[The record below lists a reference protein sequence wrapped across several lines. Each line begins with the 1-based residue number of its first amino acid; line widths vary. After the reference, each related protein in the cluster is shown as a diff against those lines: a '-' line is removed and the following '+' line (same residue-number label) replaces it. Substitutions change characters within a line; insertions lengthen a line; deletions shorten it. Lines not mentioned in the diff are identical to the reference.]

1 MQLLETRHQVKQV
14 DLVVDE
20 GQPFV
25 KRAFLVNSRDF
36 EGGKILGHYEGPSK
50 AVVLQ
55 VLVPVRELVLSPRM
69 VLAPELDL
77 VLSLASN
84 PGQLP
89 RVQLGSASGAA
100 PVLFQVR
107 MSEQAA
113 VLVFRH
119 PPSQVRGECQEHPPA
134 RLVQLS

>member
-1 MQLLETRHQVKQV
+1 LETRHQLKQV
-14 DLVVDE
+14 ALGVDE

-25 KRAFLVNSRDF
+25 KRAFLVDSRDF
-36 EGGKILGHYEGPSK
+36 EGGKILDHYKGPSK
-50 AVVLQ
+50 AAVLQ

-77 VLSLASN
+77 VLALASN

-89 RVQLGSASGAA
+89 RVQLGSASGV
-100 PVLFQVR
+100 VLVLLQVR
-107 MSEQAA
+107 MSEQAE

-119 PPSQVRGECQEHPPA
+119 PPNRVRGECQEHPPA
-134 RLVQLS
+134 RLDRLS